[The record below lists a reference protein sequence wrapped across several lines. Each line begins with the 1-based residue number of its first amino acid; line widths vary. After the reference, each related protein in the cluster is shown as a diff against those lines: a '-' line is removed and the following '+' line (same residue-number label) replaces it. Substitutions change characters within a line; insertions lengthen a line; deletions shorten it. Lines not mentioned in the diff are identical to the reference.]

1 MKPMSKA
8 ADSRR
13 LILDA
18 HRQIAVLTARL
29 AVVNGAGEM
38 VASLRQLGPL
48 MVEHFAEEEAEFEG
62 LHENIRKRSPELQ
75 HALHELEQEHKE
87 LLERVSALLSIA
99 QQEGLAAAKL
109 RQLGKQFQER
119 LAQHE
124 TKETAV
130 FQDSI
135 WTDLGTG
142 E

>member
-1 MKPMSKA
+1 MKPMSKT
-8 ADSRR
+8 ADSRQQ
-13 LILDA
+13 ILDA
-18 HRQIAVLTARL
+18 HRRISALTQKL
-29 AVVNGAGEM
+29 GVVSRADDM
-38 VASLRQLGPL
+38 VASLRELATL
-48 MVEHFAEEEAEFEG
+48 LAAHFAEEEAEFDG

-75 HALHELEQEHKE
+75 HGLQELEQEHMQ
-87 LLERVSALLSIA
+87 LLERVHALMSIA
-99 QQEGLAAAKL
+99 QQERLPVPKL

-124 TKETAV
+124 AKETGV